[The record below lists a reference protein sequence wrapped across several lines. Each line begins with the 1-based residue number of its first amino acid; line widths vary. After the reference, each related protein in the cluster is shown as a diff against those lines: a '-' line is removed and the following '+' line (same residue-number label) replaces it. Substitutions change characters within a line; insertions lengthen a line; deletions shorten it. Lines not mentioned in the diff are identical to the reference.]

1 MGLETAGWRCV
12 GHAEWEAFP
21 RRVLKH
27 RWPEVPL
34 WGDVSK
40 LNGHD
45 IVKEVGPFT
54 MLTFGAPCQDFSIA
68 GARAGM
74 GGERSVLVLDALRI
88 WEESGAPCALYEN
101 VVGMLSSNQGADFAG
116 ILSVFVGDSV
126 AVPARGWKGGG
137 GIVRGRRGV
146 AAWRVLDA
154 QYFGVP
160 QRRRRVFVLGVRDGS
175 VDPAQVLSLLEGVS
189 GHPPTRRA
197 KRQGAPADTGAGVAG
212 SRTGF
217 STTSSVGYVHDV
229 MPSLPHLT
237 GLNCPGAQMLG
248 VLAFDN
254 LPQVNSSGIH
264 DTITTE
270 GARNPASVL
279 TYDARGNGDG
289 ETVNTLVGNSQN
301 RITEYTAIVVG
312 VDKQQALPFG
322 SISPTLKTDLSHQMG
337 PVVSVMLRNREGKP
351 GGGKGPLLSPERQRP
366 LGTANDQVVFP
377 TITMGAHPA
386 APGLN
391 GQDAPQMADAILRS
405 TTCGIPRRL
414 TPVEC
419 ERLMGWPDGWTDVPD
434 EKGKPA
440 PDTARYK
447 ACGNGVASP
456 VAAWI
461 GFRLREALEAGDA

>member
-1 MGLETAGWRCV
+1 MRPLTFVELFAGVGGLSMGLETAGWQCV

-21 RRVLKH
+21 RRVLAH
-27 RWPEVPL
+27 RWPDVPL
-34 WGDVSK
+34 WGDVAQ
-40 LNGHD
+40 LNGRD
-45 IVKEVGPFT
+45 IVQEVGPFT

-68 GARAGM
+68 GRRSGM
-74 GGERSVLVLDALRI
+74 DGERSVLVLDALRI
-88 WEESGAPCALYEN
+88 WEESGAPFALYEN
-101 VVGMLSSNQGADFAG
+101 VVGMLSSNNGADFAA
-116 ILSVFVGDSV
+116 ILSVFVGDAV
-126 AVPARGWKGGG
+126 AVPARGWRGGG
-137 GIVRGRRGV
+137 GVVRGRRGV

-160 QRRRRVFVLGVRDGS
+160 QRRRRVFVLGNRTGDI
-175 VDPAQVLSLLEGVS
+175 DPAEVLSLIEGVS

-197 KRQGAPADTGAGVAG
+197 KRQGAAADTGAGAALAVNISNG
-212 SRTGF
+212 EPRLS
-217 STTSSVGYVHDV
+217 DV
-229 MPSLPHLT
+229 MGTLQARATS
-237 GLNCPGAQMLG
+237 GGIGSGAQMN
-248 VLAFDN
+248 A
-254 LPQVNSSGIH
+254 I
-264 DTITTE
+264 
-270 GARNPASVL
+270 L
-279 TYDARGNGDG
+279 TYDARGNGEG
-289 ETVNTLVGNSQN
+289 VVANTLSGDHQN
-301 RITEYTAIVVG
+301 RVTDYTAIVLG
-312 VDKQQALPFG
+312 VDKQQGLPFEDTA
-322 SISPTLKTDLSHQMG
+322 PTLKTDLSHQMG

-351 GGGKGPLLSPERQRP
+351 GGGKGPLLSPEKSLT
-366 LGTANDQVVFP
+366 LGTSNDQVVFP

-391 GQDAPQMADAILRS
+391 GQDAPQMAEAILRS
-405 TTCGIPRRL
+405 STCGIPRRL

>member
-1 MGLETAGWRCV
+1 MNHPMDMTFVELFAGVGGLSRGLEMAGWRCV

-27 RWPEVPL
+27 RWPDVPL

-45 IVKEVGPFT
+45 IVQEVGPFT

-68 GARAGM
+68 GKRDGM
-74 GGERSVLVLDALRI
+74 DGERSVLVLDALRI
-88 WEESGAPCALYEN
+88 WEESQAPLALYEN
-101 VVGMLSSNQGADFAG
+101 VVGMLSSNQGEDFAS

-137 GIVRGRRGV
+137 GVVRGRRGV

-160 QRRRRVFVLGVRDGS
+160 QRRRRVFVLGTRTGAINPV
-175 VDPAQVLSLLEGVS
+175 QVLSLLEGVS
-189 GHPPTRRA
+189 GHPAPRRA
-197 KRQGAPADTGAGVAG
+197 TRQSAAADAGAGPA
-212 SRTGF
+212 
-217 STTSSVGYVHDV
+217 
-229 MPSLPHLT
+229 LT
-237 GLNCPGAQMLG
+237 
-248 VLAFDN
+248 F
-254 LPQVNSSGIH
+254 
-264 DTITTE
+264 
-270 GARNPASVL
+270 
-279 TYDARGNGDG
+279 DARGNGEGAVVSSLTGDH
-289 ETVNTLVGNSQN
+289 QN
-301 RITEYTAIVVG
+301 RVTDYTAIV
-312 VDKQQALPFG
+312 
-322 SISPTLKTDLSHQMG
+322 
-337 PVVSVMLRNREGKP
+337 LRNREGKP
-351 GGGKGPLLSPERQRP
+351 GGGKGPLLSAERSLT
-366 LGTANDQVVFP
+366 LGTSNDQVVFP
-377 TITMGAHPA
+377 ALTMGAHPA

-391 GQDAPQMADAILRS
+391 GQDAHLCAAAIYS
-405 TTCGIPRRL
+405 VQPGIPRRL

-461 GFRLREALEAGDA
+461 GFRLREAVEANHA

>member
-1 MGLETAGWRCV
+1 MRPLTFVELFAGVGGLSMGLETAGWQCV

-27 RWPEVPL
+27 RWPDVPL
-34 WGDVSK
+34 WGDVAQ
-40 LNGHD
+40 LNGRD
-45 IVKEVGPFT
+45 IVQEVGPFT

-68 GARAGM
+68 GRRSGM
-74 GGERSVLVLDALRI
+74 DGERSVLVLDALRI
-88 WEESGAPCALYEN
+88 WEESGAPFALYEN
-101 VVGMLSSNQGADFAG
+101 VVGMLSSNNGADFAA
-116 ILSVFVGDSV
+116 ILSVFVGDAV
-126 AVPARGWKGGG
+126 AVPARGWRGGG
-137 GIVRGRRGV
+137 GVVRGRRGV

-160 QRRRRVFVLGVRDGS
+160 QRRRRVFVLGNRTGDI
-175 VDPAQVLSLLEGVS
+175 DPAEVLSLIEGVS

-197 KRQGAPADTGAGVAG
+197 KRQGAAADTGAGAALAVNISNG
-212 SRTGF
+212 EPRLS
-217 STTSSVGYVHDV
+217 DV
-229 MPSLPHLT
+229 MGTLQARATS
-237 GLNCPGAQMLG
+237 GGIGSGAQMN
-248 VLAFDN
+248 A
-254 LPQVNSSGIH
+254 I
-264 DTITTE
+264 
-270 GARNPASVL
+270 L
-279 TYDARGNGDG
+279 TYDARGNGEG
-289 ETVNTLVGNSQN
+289 VVANTLSGDHQN
-301 RITEYTAIVVG
+301 RVTDYTAIVLG
-312 VDKQQALPFG
+312 VDKQQGLPFEDTA
-322 SISPTLKTDLSHQMG
+322 PTLKTDLSHQMG

-351 GGGKGPLLSPERQRP
+351 GGGKGPLLSPEKSLT
-366 LGTANDQVVFP
+366 LGTSNDQVVFP

-391 GQDAPQMADAILRS
+391 GQDAPQMAEAILRS
-405 TTCGIPRRL
+405 STCGIPRRL